1 MLRSELRSR
10 SHGGSRH
17 ATSHWVSGNAVLRY
31 DIWSQRIRI
40 THVKPGPIL
49 LQSKK
54 TPPLSHSATNVAW
67 KSRQTLPLRTAVV
80 KYFPIQELHP
90 RSKVSVCTVSIASR

>member
-54 TPPLSHSATNVAW
+54 TPP
-67 KSRQTLPLRTAVV
+67 SRIQLPTLHGSLDRL
-80 KYFPIQELHP
+80 F
-90 RSKVSVCTVSIASR
+90 R